1 MPKEYFPFQ
10 FVSVQCDLHHGHS
23 CIETMCRVAIPM
35 ANRVRQAWIKEG
47 KLSGFNERDAWPT
60 GFQFRGI
67 DDGMGFDFI
76 AFS

>member
-1 MPKEYFPFQ
+1 
-10 FVSVQCDLHHGHS
+10 
-23 CIETMCRVAIPM
+23 M